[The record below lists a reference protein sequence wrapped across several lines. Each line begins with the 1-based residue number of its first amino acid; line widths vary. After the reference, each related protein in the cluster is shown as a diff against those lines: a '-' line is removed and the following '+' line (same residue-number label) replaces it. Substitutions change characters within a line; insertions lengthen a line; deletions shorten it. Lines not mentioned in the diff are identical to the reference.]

1 MGDENMRCLIVD
13 DEPDM
18 CWVLEHILKNK
29 NVLSAKATTAVEA
42 LLLLETNSFQI
53 AFIDAKLPDIEGF
66 ELAKLIREKEP
77 SMRLVMI
84 SGFYTKDSKEVKQA
98 LHNGLISGFIS
109 KPFNNKEV
117 QAIFASS

>member
-1 MGDENMRCLIVD
+1 MRCLIVD

-18 CWVLEHILKNK
+18 CWVLEQILKNK

-66 ELAKLIREKEP
+66 ELAKLIRDKEP

-84 SGFYTKDSKEVKQA
+84 SGFYTKDTQEVKQA
-98 LHNGLISGFIS
+98 LQKGLISGFIS

-117 QAIFASS
+117 QAIVAAP